1 VPGCREVVEDG
12 VNGLLCEVK
21 NADSLTEALERMLTL
36 SSGEREAMALRG
48 REKVTGEF
56 DEKNVV
62 ERYKGTIHAITGIS
76 L

>member
-1 VPGCREVVEDG
+1 
-12 VNGLLCEVK
+12 
-21 NADSLTEALERMLTL
+21 
-36 SSGEREAMALRG
+36 MAQRG
-48 REKVTGEF
+48 REKVTREF

>member
-1 VPGCREVVEDG
+1 
-12 VNGLLCEVK
+12 VK
-21 NADSLTEALERMLTL
+21 SADSLTEALERMLTL
-36 SSGEREAMALRG
+36 PLDEREAMALRG
-48 REKVTGEF
+48 REKVALEF